1 MKLVSHLF
9 QNLSISAKAMM
20 SPVLIIVLLIAVG
33 GMAYS
38 SLTNLDTEVVGIT
51 QDLAPDAGT
60 AAEIMQQ
67 VYRKRLQVKD
77 YIKTSSNQ
85 SVEKFKSAEKQLQ
98 EIMQTAR
105 ADIQNPNRVKLLDEI
120 DDLNNQYTKTFFEV
134 VVSNMD
140 KRNKI
145 VNDTMNVKGPFI
157 EKSLSKV
164 MATAFADNDAEA
176 AYFGGVTQKH
186 LLLARLYVFRF
197 LVENDNASKQR
208 VEREFAETKKQL
220 VNLLSKLENPQRR
233 QLVNEATQALDE
245 YISGFNAVVTAI
257 TERNRGVKT
266 VLDVNG
272 PIMAGKSQEL
282 RNSVFDSL
290 KEQSDLVENN
300 VSETTTTI
308 GLVTLVAVII
318 GLLVAYLVMRGIV
331 VPIKNTNSMLED
343 IAQGDGDLTKR
354 IQVNSNDEIGELSKN
369 FNNFVEK
376 LHGII
381 SQIMNATGQLAT
393 AAEQVATITE
403 QTGTNITQQ
412 KQETEQVATAMNEM
426 TVTVQAVSQDAL
438 AASDAAGVAN
448 EEANSGDQV
457 VSKTIEAINSLASEV
472 EESASSIE
480 KLQSHSVDIGSILDV
495 IKNIAEQT
503 NLLALNAAIEAAR
516 AGEQGRGFA
525 VVADEV
531 RTLAQ
536 RTQTSTAE
544 IESLISALQ
553 DGSKR
558 AVGMITQS
566 RDLAISTVDQA
577 ASAGDSLRSITGA
590 VSTIMQMNTQIATA
604 SEQQATVANEINRN
618 VVNIQSG
625 SEQTAAGAEQTASA
639 SLELANLSEELM
651 GLVSQFKV

>member
-85 SVEKFKSAEKQLQ
+85 SVEKFKNAEKQLQ
-98 EIMQTAR
+98 EIMRTAR

-164 MATAFADNDAEA
+164 MATAFDDNDAEA

-245 YISGFNAVVTAI
+245 YISGFSGVVTAI

-266 VLDVNG
+266 ILDVNG

-290 KEQSDLVENN
+290 KEQSDLVEDN

-354 IQVNSNDEIGELSKN
+354 IQVNSNDEIGALSKN

-480 KLQSHSVDIGSILDV
+480 KLQNHSVDIGSILDV

-553 DGSKR
+553 DGSKQ

-577 ASAGDSLRSITGA
+577 ASAGESLRSITGA